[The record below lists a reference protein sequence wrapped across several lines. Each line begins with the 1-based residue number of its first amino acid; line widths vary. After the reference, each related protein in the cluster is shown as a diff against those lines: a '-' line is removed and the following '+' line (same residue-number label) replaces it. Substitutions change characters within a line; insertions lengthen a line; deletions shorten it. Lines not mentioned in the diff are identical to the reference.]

1 MPYFQYPDEFPLSSL
16 PPLIRDAVIEAQQI
30 TQAPLGLVAASALG
44 AVSLVCQNL
53 IDVCRL
59 NTLRGPVSL
68 FLLTLAESG
77 ERKNAVDKL
86 LMEPLYQQEMLLYS
100 RHKNEL
106 TTWKNKEE
114 LLKAQKKALLSKL
127 NKELRKG
134 ADESETL
141 RQLEALQK
149 NRGEKPVRYKFI
161 FNDATTAAIKDQLCG
176 QWRSVGIMSDEAGI
190 IFDGYTLSELPFIN
204 KMWDSSVLSVD
215 RKNEPE
221 QMIENARMT
230 LSLMVQPGL
239 FDRYMERKGSVARD
253 SGFLARCLISNPA
266 TTQGKRF
273 INGAVTPGGSLTA
286 FHERL
291 MELAR
296 GSIEKSSKDERYCL
310 HFSPEAQ
317 KIFID
322 HYNVLEQDLSPSGP
336 LSQFR
341 GHVSKKTEN
350 IARIAAL
357 LQYFSQGEGKIS
369 ADIMTSAVVISSWY
383 TDEYKKLF
391 ALPDE
396 SELQLQD
403 ARELLDWLIEEC
415 RGECPPR
422 VRKNYILQ
430 CGPGR
435 FRNRKKLNVLLNILA
450 SQLRLSVVQEGK
462 TTYVLLSEINNITLP
477 ELNACYSQKL
487 IRWHEQSFG
496 L

>member
-1 MPYFQYPDEFPLSSL
+1 
-16 PPLIRDAVIEAQQI
+16 
-30 TQAPLGLVAASALG
+30 
-44 AVSLVCQNL
+44 
-53 IDVCRL
+53 
-59 NTLRGPVSL
+59 
-68 FLLTLAESG
+68 
-77 ERKNAVDKL
+77 
-86 LMEPLYQQEMLLYS
+86 MEPLYQQEMLLYS

-204 KMWDSSVLSVD
+204 KMWDGSVLSVD

-253 SGFLARCLISNPA
+253 SGFLARCLISKPA

-273 INGAVTPGGSLTA
+273 INGAVTSGGSLTA

>member
-1 MPYFQYPDEFPLSSL
+1 
-16 PPLIRDAVIEAQQI
+16 
-30 TQAPLGLVAASALG
+30 
-44 AVSLVCQNL
+44 
-53 IDVCRL
+53 
-59 NTLRGPVSL
+59 
-68 FLLTLAESG
+68 
-77 ERKNAVDKL
+77 
-86 LMEPLYQQEMLLYS
+86 MEPLYQQEMLLYS

-204 KMWDSSVLSVD
+204 KMWDGSVLSVD

-253 SGFLARCLISNPA
+253 SGFLARCLISKPA

-273 INGAVTPGGSLTA
+273 INGAVTPGESLTA

>member
-1 MPYFQYPDEFPLSSL
+1 
-16 PPLIRDAVIEAQQI
+16 
-30 TQAPLGLVAASALG
+30 
-44 AVSLVCQNL
+44 
-53 IDVCRL
+53 
-59 NTLRGPVSL
+59 
-68 FLLTLAESG
+68 
-77 ERKNAVDKL
+77 
-86 LMEPLYQQEMLLYS
+86 MEPLYQQEMLLYS

-106 TTWKNKEE
+106 TSWKNKEE
-114 LLKAQKKALLSKL
+114 ILKAQKKALLSKL

-149 NRGEKPVRYKFI
+149 NREEKPVRYKFI

-204 KMWDSSVLSVD
+204 KMWDGSVLSVD

-239 FDRYMERKGSVARD
+239 FDRYMERKGSVAGD
-253 SGFLARCLISNPA
+253 SGFLARCLISKPA

-462 TTYVLLSEINNITLP
+462 TTYVLLSEINNITLDK
-477 ELNACYSQKL
+477 LNACYSQKL

>member
-77 ERKNAVDKL
+77 ERKTAVDKL

-106 TTWKNKEE
+106 TSWKNKEE
-114 LLKAQKKALLSKL
+114 ILKAQKKALLSKL

-149 NRGEKPVRYKFI
+149 NREEKPVRYKFI

-190 IFDGYTLSELPFIN
+190 IFDGYTLSALPFIK
-204 KMWDSSVLSVD
+204 KMWDGYVLSVD

-253 SGFLARCLISNPA
+253 SGFLARCLISKPA

-462 TTYVLLSEINNITLP
+462 TTYVLLSEINNITLDK
-477 ELNACYSQKL
+477 LNACYSQKL

>member
-1 MPYFQYPDEFPLSSL
+1 
-16 PPLIRDAVIEAQQI
+16 
-30 TQAPLGLVAASALG
+30 
-44 AVSLVCQNL
+44 
-53 IDVCRL
+53 
-59 NTLRGPVSL
+59 
-68 FLLTLAESG
+68 
-77 ERKNAVDKL
+77 
-86 LMEPLYQQEMLLYS
+86 
-100 RHKNEL
+100 
-106 TTWKNKEE
+106 
-114 LLKAQKKALLSKL
+114 
-127 NKELRKG
+127 
-134 ADESETL
+134 
-141 RQLEALQK
+141 
-149 NRGEKPVRYKFI
+149 
-161 FNDATTAAIKDQLCG
+161 
-176 QWRSVGIMSDEAGI
+176 
-190 IFDGYTLSELPFIN
+190 
-204 KMWDSSVLSVD
+204 
-215 RKNEPE
+215 
-221 QMIENARMT
+221 
-230 LSLMVQPGL
+230 
-239 FDRYMERKGSVARD
+239 
-253 SGFLARCLISNPA
+253 
-266 TTQGKRF
+266 
-273 INGAVTPGGSLTA
+273 
-286 FHERL
+286 

-462 TTYVLLSEINNITLP
+462 TTYVLLSEINNITLDK
-477 ELNACYSQKL
+477 LNACYSQKL

>member
-1 MPYFQYPDEFPLSSL
+1 
-16 PPLIRDAVIEAQQI
+16 
-30 TQAPLGLVAASALG
+30 
-44 AVSLVCQNL
+44 
-53 IDVCRL
+53 
-59 NTLRGPVSL
+59 
-68 FLLTLAESG
+68 
-77 ERKNAVDKL
+77 
-86 LMEPLYQQEMLLYS
+86 
-100 RHKNEL
+100 
-106 TTWKNKEE
+106 
-114 LLKAQKKALLSKL
+114 
-127 NKELRKG
+127 
-134 ADESETL
+134 
-141 RQLEALQK
+141 
-149 NRGEKPVRYKFI
+149 
-161 FNDATTAAIKDQLCG
+161 
-176 QWRSVGIMSDEAGI
+176 SVGIMSDEAGI

-204 KMWDSSVLSVD
+204 KMWDGSVLSVD

-253 SGFLARCLISNPA
+253 SGFLARCLISKPA

>member
-77 ERKNAVDKL
+77 ERKTAVDKL

-161 FNDATTAAIKDQLCG
+161 FNDATTAAIKNQLCG
-176 QWRSVGIMSDEAGI
+176 KWRSVGIMSDEAGI

-204 KMWDSSVLSVD
+204 KMWDGSVLSVD

-239 FDRYMERKGSVARD
+239 FDR
-253 SGFLARCLISNPA
+253 
-266 TTQGKRF
+266 
-273 INGAVTPGGSLTA
+273 
-286 FHERL
+286 
-291 MELAR
+291 
-296 GSIEKSSKDERYCL
+296 
-310 HFSPEAQ
+310 
-317 KIFID
+317 
-322 HYNVLEQDLSPSGP
+322 YNVLEQDLSPSGP

>member
-77 ERKNAVDKL
+77 ERKTAVDKL

-204 KMWDSSVLSVD
+204 KMWDGSVLSVD

-253 SGFLARCLISNPA
+253 SGFLARCLISKPA

-341 GHVSKKTEN
+341 
-350 IARIAAL
+350 
-357 LQYFSQGEGKIS
+357 
-369 ADIMTSAVVISSWY
+369 
-383 TDEYKKLF
+383 
-391 ALPDE
+391 
-396 SELQLQD
+396 
-403 ARELLDWLIEEC
+403 
-415 RGECPPR
+415 
-422 VRKNYILQ
+422 
-430 CGPGR
+430 
-435 FRNRKKLNVLLNILA
+435 
-450 SQLRLSVVQEGK
+450 
-462 TTYVLLSEINNITLP
+462 
-477 ELNACYSQKL
+477 
-487 IRWHEQSFG
+487 
-496 L
+496 

>member
-77 ERKNAVDKL
+77 ERKTAVDKL

-204 KMWDSSVLSVD
+204 KMWDGSVLSVD

-253 SGFLARCLISNPA
+253 SGFLARCLISKPA

-296 GSIEKSSKDERYCL
+296 GSIEKSSK
-310 HFSPEAQ
+310 
-317 KIFID
+317 
-322 HYNVLEQDLSPSGP
+322 
-336 LSQFR
+336 
-341 GHVSKKTEN
+341 

>member
-77 ERKNAVDKL
+77 ERKTAVDKL

-134 ADESETL
+134 ADESET
-141 RQLEALQK
+141 QLEALQK

-190 IFDGYTLSELPFIN
+190 IFDGDTLSELPFIN
-204 KMWDSSVLSVD
+204 KMWDGSVLSVD

-253 SGFLARCLISNPA
+253 SGFLARCLISKPA

>member
-1 MPYFQYPDEFPLSSL
+1 MSFGQPCDEFPLSSL

-68 FLLTLAESG
+68 FFLTLAESG
-77 ERKNAVDKL
+77 ERKTAVDKL
-86 LMEPLYQQEMLLYS
+86 LMKPLYQQEMQLYS
-100 RHKNEL
+100 RYKSEL
-106 TTWKNKEE
+106 AVWKNKEE

-141 RQLEALQK
+141 RQLEVLQK
-149 NRGEKPVRYKFI
+149 NSAEEPVRYKFI
-161 FNDATTAAIKDQLCG
+161 FNDATTAAIKNQLCG
-176 QWRSVGIMSDEAGI
+176 KWRSVGIMSDEAGI

-204 KMWDSSVLSVD
+204 KMWDGSVLSVD

-253 SGFLARCLISNPA
+253 SGFLARCLISKPA

-273 INGAVTPGGSLTA
+273 INGAVIPGGSLTA

-296 GSIEKSSKDERYCL
+296 GSIEKSSED
-310 HFSPEAQ
+310 
-317 KIFID
+317 
-322 HYNVLEQDLSPSGP
+322 V
-336 LSQFR
+336 
-341 GHVSKKTEN
+341 
-350 IARIAAL
+350 
-357 LQYFSQGEGKIS
+357 S

-396 SELQLQD
+396 SELQQKD
-403 ARELLDWLIEEC
+403 AEELFDWLIEEC

-435 FRNRKKLNVLLNILA
+435 FRNRKKLNALLNILE
-450 SQLRLSVVQEGK
+450 SQFRLSVVPEGK
-462 TTYVLLSEINNITLP
+462 TMYVLLPQIASL
-477 ELNACYSQKL
+477 KL
-487 IRWHEQSFG
+487 SDVSGIFTSGYHYNKLRAK
-496 L
+496 

>member
-1 MPYFQYPDEFPLSSL
+1 
-16 PPLIRDAVIEAQQI
+16 
-30 TQAPLGLVAASALG
+30 
-44 AVSLVCQNL
+44 N
-53 IDVCRL
+53 
-59 NTLRGPVSL
+59 
-68 FLLTLAESG
+68 
-77 ERKNAVDKL
+77 
-86 LMEPLYQQEMLLYS
+86 
-100 RHKNEL
+100 
-106 TTWKNKEE
+106 
-114 LLKAQKKALLSKL
+114 
-127 NKELRKG
+127 
-134 ADESETL
+134 
-141 RQLEALQK
+141 
-149 NRGEKPVRYKFI
+149 
-161 FNDATTAAIKDQLCG
+161 QLCG
-176 QWRSVGIMSDEAGI
+176 KWRSVGIMSDEAGI

-204 KMWDSSVLSVD
+204 KMWDGSVLSVD

-239 FDRYMERKGSVARD
+239 FDRYMERKGAVARD
-253 SGFLARCLISNPA
+253 SGFLARCLISKPA
-266 TTQGKRF
+266 STQGKRF

-296 GSIEKSSKDERYCL
+296 ASIEKSSEDERYCL

-317 KIFID
+317 KIFIE

-336 LSQFR
+336 LSAFR

-357 LQYFSQGEGKIS
+357 LQYFSQGEGKIT

-403 ARELLDWLIEEC
+403 AQELLDWLIEEC

-435 FRNRKKLNVLLNILA
+435 FRNRKKLNALLNILA
-450 SQLRLSVVQEGK
+450 SQLKLSFEREGK
-462 TTYVLLSEINNITLP
+462 TTYVLLSRVNNITFS
-477 ELNACYSQKL
+477 ELKACYEQGYHSQKL
-487 IRWHEQSFG
+487 REWKEQFFRS
-496 L
+496 

>member
-1 MPYFQYPDEFPLSSL
+1 
-16 PPLIRDAVIEAQQI
+16 
-30 TQAPLGLVAASALG
+30 
-44 AVSLVCQNL
+44 
-53 IDVCRL
+53 
-59 NTLRGPVSL
+59 
-68 FLLTLAESG
+68 
-77 ERKNAVDKL
+77 
-86 LMEPLYQQEMLLYS
+86 
-100 RHKNEL
+100 
-106 TTWKNKEE
+106 
-114 LLKAQKKALLSKL
+114 
-127 NKELRKG
+127 
-134 ADESETL
+134 
-141 RQLEALQK
+141 
-149 NRGEKPVRYKFI
+149 
-161 FNDATTAAIKDQLCG
+161 
-176 QWRSVGIMSDEAGI
+176 MSDEAGI

-204 KMWDSSVLSVD
+204 KMWDGSVLSVD

-253 SGFLARCLISNPA
+253 SGFLARCLISKPA

-273 INGAVTPGGSLTA
+273 INGAVIPGGSLTA

-296 GSIEKSSKDERYCL
+296 GSIEKSSEDERYCL

-317 KIFID
+317 KIFIE

-336 LSQFR
+336 LSPFR

-357 LQYFSQGEGKIS
+357 FQYFSYGEGKIS

-396 SELQLQD
+396 SELQQKD
-403 ARELLDWLIEEC
+403 AEELFDWLIEEC

-435 FRNRKKLNVLLNILA
+435 FRNRKKLNALLNILE
-450 SQLRLSVVQEGK
+450 SQFRLSVVPEGK
-462 TTYVLLSEINNITLP
+462 TMYVLLPQIASLKLSDVSGIFTLGYHY
-477 ELNACYSQKL
+477 NKL
-487 IRWHEQSFG
+487 RAK
-496 L
+496 